1 MDCSKGHGGPRHLLT
16 PEDPVRTSTS
26 SSTETTVYLDNSS
39 TTRCDPRVV
48 EEMVPYFSQTYGNAH
63 SRSHAFGWNAEKA
76 VDEARERVAAL
87 INSKPSEIIFTSGGT
102 EACNLAIFGVARMY
116 AEKGKH
122 IITTNVE
129 HRSCMDPCRALEREG
144 FEVTYL
150 EVDTTGRIT
159 AEQVAEAIREDTI
172 LVSTIFGNNEVGS
185 LMPAKEI
192 GAVCKD
198 KGVIYHLDACLGLD
212 TETID
217 VDADGI
223 DLLSMSSHKIYGPQG
238 VGALYVRRR
247 RPRVR
252 LRAVNLGGGQE
263 RGFRHGTLNVPGIV
277 GMGKAAELCMQ
288 TRDEE
293 KTRLTALAKRM
304 KDAFWGDLDHI
315 YLNGHETERLPG
327 LLNISFNYVEG
338 ESLMMGMNGVAVS
351 SGSACTSATLEPS
364 HVMRA
369 LGVGEDLVHTSIRF
383 SLGRFTTEK
392 DVDYAVEQCLAS
404 AHKLRE
410 MSPLYEMVKE
420 GIDLSEIEW
429 KHD

>member
-1 MDCSKGHGGPRHLLT
+1 MANELPFQT
-16 PEDPVRTSTS
+16 P
-26 SSTETTVYLDNSS
+26 VYLDNSS

-48 EEMVPYFSQTYGNAH
+48 EEMLPYFSDTYGNAH
-63 SRSHAFGWNAEKA
+63 SRSHAYGWGAEKA
-76 VDEARERVAAL
+76 VDLARERVASL
-87 INSKPSEIIFTSGGT
+87 VNCKPSEIIFTSGGT
-102 EACNLAIFGVARMY
+102 ESCNLAIFGAARMY

-122 IITTNVE
+122 IVTTAVE

-150 EVDTTGRIT
+150 PVDTNGLVT
-159 AEQVAEAIREDTI
+159 AEQVAGAIREDTI
-172 LVSTIFGNNEVGS
+172 LVSVIFGNNEVGTI
-185 LMPAKEI
+185 MPAKEI

-198 KGVIYHLDACLGLD
+198 KGVIFHLDACLGLD
-212 TETID
+212 TETLD

-223 DLLSMSSHKIYGPQG
+223 DLLSMSGHKMYGPQG
-238 VGALYVRRR
+238 IGALYVRRR

-252 LRAVNLGGGQE
+252 LRALNLGGGQE

-277 GMGKAAELCMQ
+277 GMGKAAEICKE
-288 TRDEE
+288 TRDAE
-293 KTRLTALAKRM
+293 KVRQTALSKRL
-304 KDAFWGDLDHI
+304 KDAFFAQMDHL
-315 YLNGHETERLPG
+315 YLNGHPTQRLPG
-327 LLNISFNYVEG
+327 LLNISFNYIEG
-338 ESLMMGMNGVAVS
+338 ESLMMGMSTLAVS

-383 SLGRFTTEK
+383 SLGRFTTEAE
-392 DVDYAVEQCLAS
+392 VDFAAKECLAA

-420 GIDLSEIEW
+420 GIDLNTIEW

>member
-1 MDCSKGHGGPRHLLT
+1 MSIASELPFQT
-16 PEDPVRTSTS
+16 PI
-26 SSTETTVYLDNSS
+26 YLDNSS

-48 EEMVPYFSQTYGNAH
+48 EEMLPYFSDTYGNAH
-63 SRSHAFGWNAEKA
+63 SRSHAYGWGAEKA
-76 VDEARERVAAL
+76 VDLARERVAAL
-87 INSKPSEIIFTSGGT
+87 INSKPSEVIFTSGGT

-122 IITTNVE
+122 IVTTAVE

-150 EVDTTGRIT
+150 PVDQTGLVT

-172 LVSTIFGNNEVGS
+172 LVSVIFGNNEVGTI
-185 LMPAKEI
+185 MPAREI

-198 KGVIYHLDACLGLD
+198 KGVIFHLDACLGLD
-212 TETID
+212 TETLD
-217 VDADGI
+217 VDTDGI
-223 DLLSMSSHKIYGPQG
+223 DLLSMSGHKMYGPQG

-252 LRAVNLGGGQE
+252 LRAISLGGGQE

-277 GMGKAAELCMQ
+277 GMGKAAEICLE
-288 TRDEE
+288 TRDAE
-293 KTRLTALAKRM
+293 KARLTALAGKL
-304 KDAFWGDLDHI
+304 KDAFFGELDHI
-315 YLNGHETERLPG
+315 YLNGHPTQRLPG
-327 LLNISFNYVEG
+327 LLNISFNYIEG
-338 ESLMMGMNGVAVS
+338 ESLMMGMSTVAVS

-383 SLGRFTTEK
+383 SIGRFTTEEELMF
-392 DVDYAVEQCLAS
+392 AAEECLKS
-404 AHKLRE
+404 ARKLRE

-420 GIDLSEIEW
+420 GIDLNTIEW